1 MRTHQ
6 RMLIALR
13 SGVSSCQWFWGMK
26 DVFLVLGK
34 GPCARQR
41 SGSVHDALLLSRQL
55 GTYSP
60 CLTSVCPQP
69 FALNVIGME
78 VLNSHGDVLV

>member
-1 MRTHQ
+1 VRAVVCFDGFIGVQNVARLERNVERFRTPSESYMRTHQ

-34 GPCARQR
+34 GPCARQL
-41 SGSVHDALLLSRQL
+41 SVV
-55 GTYSP
+55 P
-60 CLTSVCPQP
+60 
-69 FALNVIGME
+69 
-78 VLNSHGDVLV
+78 